1 MGTAAVV
8 VLLLLLVIALLL
20 VPYVVA
26 QRRRM
31 FAARAAE
38 AAALG
43 WQPAPVNPFLAGV
56 AQRIYQRGRAQR
68 MIAGQFRGHGICAFD
83 FSYVVVR
90 GKSFQHHKCH
100 LVAVTL
106 PVSLPGLVVVKDNP
120 IARAF
125 GVPDLELESGAFND
139 TFWVDCADGRY
150 ASAVLH
156 PRLMEWMLAHPDLE
170 WRIEGDALVT
180 WGPGYYT
187 IPQVTAKLEGL
198 TGVVERLA
206 PFVLTDYR
214 LR

>member
-1 MGTAAVV
+1 MV
-8 VLLLLLVIALLL
+8 VLLLLLVVGLLL

-43 WQPAPVNPFLAGV
+43 WQPTDPNPFLVGV
-56 AQRIYQRGRAQR
+56 AQRIYQRGRAR
-68 MIAGQFRGHGICAFD
+68 RAIAGHFRGHVFHAFD
-83 FSYVVVR
+83 FSYVRVR
-90 GKSFQHHKCH
+90 RRSVHFHSCH
-100 LVAVTL
+100 LIAVIL
-106 PVSLPGLVVVKDNP
+106 PVPLPGLVLVKDNP

-125 GVPDLELESGAFND
+125 GVADLELESGAFND

-180 WGPGYYT
+180 WGPGDYT